1 MDRIIITTFDY
12 KKHNNIL
19 AAKALYIAEEI
30 AFRSSLILSASAK
43 KGVFQITVDLKSLQI
58 KITITNLVFIK
69 LLQIVN
75 SNGISKI

>member
-30 AFRSSLILSASAK
+30 AFRSSLILSASEFLYQK
-43 KGVFQITVDLKSLQI
+43 RVFQITVDLKSLQI
-58 KITITNLVFIK
+58 KITITNFVFIK

-75 SNGISKI
+75 SK